1 MSDKLSVTEIAQAL
15 EASKTA
21 NITVTSDGTIKP
33 KWEERPRWEDKPRE
47 TGLRVEVRRMDNKE
61 SQMFEIDRCLRKLK
75 KRCEKEGIISTLRDR
90 QHYRKPSEIRRE
102 KAKVARRLA
111 ERRKKK
117 QDERDALYEN
127 TKFVP
132 AKRFDERGVRINDNR
147 RNFQKT

>member
-1 MSDKLSVTEIAQAL
+1 MSDKLSTQEIAQAL
-15 EASKTA
+15 EATKTD
-21 NITVTSDGTIKP
+21 ITVTANGTV
-33 KWEERPRWEDKPRE
+33 RPRWEDKPKE
-47 TGLRVEVRRMDNKE
+47 TGLRIEVRRMDSKE

-75 KRCEKEGIISTLRDR
+75 KRCEKEGIFTILRDR

-132 AKRFDERGVRINDNR
+132 VKRRFDERGENDNR